1 MSVSRSARGALV
13 LVGTPIGN
21 LADCSERTREV
32 LERADLIVAED
43 TRRLR
48 KLLSHLQVAPKR
60 FVSYHP
66 GNFER
71 RNREILDAIMGG
83 ALVAFTT
90 DAGMPLISDPG
101 AELVAQALA
110 QGVDVD
116 CVPGPSAVLQALV
129 LSGFPASRFV
139 FEGFLPR
146 SSSRRR
152 KFFEEIVHESRPV
165 VVFESPHRLLKALCD
180 AREVMGPGRKVAVCR
195 ELTKMHQEVLRTDLD
210 GAVAHFS
217 QHKPR
222 GEFVLVFGPGAD
234 SAGESVSAGSGAEAA
249 VRGDQ

>member
-1 MSVSRSARGALV
+1 MSASRSARGALV

-21 LADCSERTREV
+21 LADCSERTRVV

-48 KLLSHLQVAPKR
+48 KLLSHLQVTPKR

-71 RNREILDAIMGG
+71 RNREIVDAVTAG

-90 DAGMPLISDPG
+90 DAGMPLVSDPG

-110 QGVDVD
+110 AGADVD

-146 SSSRRR
+146 TASRRR
-152 KFFEEIVHESRPV
+152 KFFEGIAHESRPV
-165 VVFESPHRLLKALCD
+165 VVFESPHRLLEALCD
-180 AREVMGPGRKVAVCR
+180 AREVMGPERKLAVCR

-210 GAVAHFS
+210 GAIAHFS

-222 GEFVLVFGPGAD
+222 GEFVLVFGPEAD
-234 SAGESVSAGSGAEAA
+234 RNGEPASARPGAEGGPEGS
-249 VRGDQ
+249 R